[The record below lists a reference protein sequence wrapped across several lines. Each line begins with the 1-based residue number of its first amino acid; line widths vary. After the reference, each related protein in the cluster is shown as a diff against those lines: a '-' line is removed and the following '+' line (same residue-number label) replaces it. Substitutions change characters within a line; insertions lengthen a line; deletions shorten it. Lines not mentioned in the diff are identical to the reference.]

1 MHRLRS
7 FINNSL
13 IGGLLVILPLVILG
27 LVFNWIFTSITD
39 LISPLTQYIL
49 GRYDA
54 PEWVVDIA
62 VIAMILF
69 ICFLI
74 GGLISTGA
82 GRWLHA
88 HFEQLVERTA
98 PGYRLI
104 KDIVQQLFGDKS
116 DSPLRKGDVA
126 IVRAFGVDTATAM
139 TGIISGHHNNGWYSV
154 FVPTGPNPTTGFI
167 FHLPPEQV
175 QILSDAKTDNAI
187 KTIIACGS
195 GSPQIP
201 GLTDALTRFPGSSN
215 SAP

>member
-7 FINNSL
+7 FIANSL

-27 LVFNWIFTSITD
+27 LVVNWFITSITG
-39 LISPLTQYIL
+39 LISPLTHYVL
-49 GRYDA
+49 TRYDA
-54 PEWVVDIA
+54 PEWLVNLA
-62 VIAMILF
+62 VIAFILF
-69 ICFLI
+69 FCLLI
-74 GGLISTGA
+74 GGLISTSI
-82 GRWLHA
+82 GRWLHIK
-88 HFEQLVERTA
+88 FDQLVERTA

-126 IVRAFGVDTATAM
+126 IVRAFGTDNSTAM
-139 TGIISGHHNNGWYSV
+139 TGIISGHHSNGWYTI

-167 FHLPPEQV
+167 FHVAPEQV
-175 QILSDAKTDNAI
+175 QILPEAKTDNAI

-201 GLTDALTRFPGSSN
+201 GLTAALTQFPGSTTS
-215 SAP
+215 SS